1 MTREASVF
9 GIGLALLTAILIGE
23 YYTDID
29 LSIQN
34 LMFDFEK
41 QEWLISPTEHK
52 ELSFIFYKGIKII
65 MGLVGLGLLAELLL
79 SIKYKQLRKDTCSV
93 TIMLLSLIF
102 VPLIVAGAKYFTNV
116 YCPRQLEIYNGRF
129 PFVRIL
135 ESYPKGFEQTVD
147 GRCFPAGHA
156 TTGFSFM
163 ALFYCFKKTKYR
175 WLGLGIGLF
184 LGWTTAIYQMLRGQH
199 FLSHSLF
206 TMVASF
212 LVITALD
219 IITRRYIYKQK
230 Y

>member
-1 MTREASVF
+1 MKKRTAVF
-9 GIGLALLTAILIGE
+9 GIGLALLIAILVGE
-23 YYTDID
+23 YYSDFD
-29 LSIQN
+29 LWLQN

-41 QEWLISPTEHK
+41 QEWFISPTEHK
-52 ELSFIFYKGIKII
+52 ELSFIFYKGIKVL
-65 MGLVGLGLLAELLL
+65 MGIVGIGLIGELLL
-79 SIKYKQLRKDTCSV
+79 SIKYRQLRKYNCSA

-102 VPLIVAGAKYFTNV
+102 VPLIVAGAKYITNV
-116 YCPRQLEIYNGRF
+116 YCPRQLEIYGGRF
-129 PFVRIL
+129 PFVRII
-135 ESYPKGFEQTVD
+135 ESYPKDFIQTVS

-156 TTGFSFM
+156 TTGFCFM
-163 ALFYCFKKTKYR
+163 ALFYCFKEEKYR